1 MGEILDVAEAL
12 WKGETDTYAHHPF
25 GVPRGIEEIAPGT
38 WFYRGFAN
46 SIICRTDDGLVIV
59 DPGANWDSWQKYQ
72 AVRSV
77 TAEHLNTAIYTHGHV
92 DHVYGVSHYVEE
104 GDTQG
109 FRKPTV
115 VAHEGVPKRFDRYKE
130 TVSWNAH
137 INLRQFRGGVGQPL
151 FPGEFYYP
159 DVTYSDQESLEI
171 GGVPAILR
179 HTRGETDD
187 ATWVFFPDKR
197 ILCTGD
203 LFIWSVPNAGNPQKV
218 QRYAG
223 EWAVGLREMADLGA
237 EILAPGHGLP
247 IIGGDRVRQALVDTA
262 DFLEYLGEQT
272 LSVMNAGASLD
283 ELIHTVSPPEDLG
296 KKPYLQPVYDEAE
309 FIVRN
314 IWRLYGG
321 WYDGTPSHLKPAPEK
336 AQAEEIARLSGG
348 ADRLASR
355 AEELLPAG
363 DLRMACHLID
373 WAVLASP
380 DDPDIREIGA
390 RVYAARAEAETST
403 MAIGIFNTASNEIG
417 GISLVD
423 GDTDSVMKAQNKEAR
438 QIPFL

>member
-1 MGEILDVAEAL
+1 M
-12 WKGETDTYAHHPF
+12 
-25 GVPRGIEEIAPGT
+25 
-38 WFYRGFAN
+38 
-46 SIICRTDDGLVIV
+46 
-59 DPGANWDSWQKYQ
+59 DPGANWDSWQKYK

-77 TAEHLNTAIYTHGHV
+77 TEKPLNTAIYTHGHV

-104 GDTQG
+104 GGTLG
-109 FRKPTV
+109 FPKPTV
-115 VAHEGVPKRFDRYKE
+115 VAHRGVPKRFDRYKE

-159 DVTYSDQESLEI
+159 DVTYSEQEDLAV
-171 GGVPAILR
+171 GGSEAILR

-187 ATWVFFPDKR
+187 ATWVYFPDNR

-223 EWAVGLREMADLGA
+223 EWAAGLREMADLGP
-237 EILAPGHGLP
+237 ETLAPGHGLP
-247 IIGGDRVRQALVDTA
+247 IVGRDRVRQALLDTA
-262 DFLEYLGEQT
+262 AFLEYLWEQT
-272 LSVMNAGASLD
+272 LAVMNDGASLD
-283 ELIHTVSPPEDLG
+283 ELIHRVKPPEDLA
-296 KKPYLQPVYDEAE
+296 KKPYLQPVYDETE
-309 FIVRN
+309 FVVRN

-336 AQAEEIARLSGG
+336 TQAEEIARLSGG
-348 ADRLASR
+348 ADKLASR
-355 AEELLPAG
+355 AEELLSTG
-363 DLRMACHLID
+363 DLRMACHLVD
-373 WAVLASP
+373 WAVLVSP

-390 RVYAARAEAETST
+390 RVYASRAEAETST

-417 GISLVD
+417 GVSLVE
-423 GDTDSVMKAQNKEAR
+423 GDTDSVMKAQNKR
-438 QIPFL
+438 TNPIPFF